1 MTEKY
6 FDVVAISPITGQE
19 TTFLEIPECQLRQN
33 ESGETLF
40 TYNYH
45 FDSVETIK
53 VTQVSEQRLI
63 NLSKVYP
70 DL

>member
-6 FDVVAISPITGQE
+6 FDVVAISPITGRE
-19 TTFLEIPECQLRQN
+19 TTFREIPESHLRQN

-40 TYNYH
+40 TYNHH

-53 VTQVSEQRLI
+53 VTRVPEQRLI
-63 NLSKVYP
+63 NLSKVFP